1 MLVTAAERR
10 MLLVTW
16 LMNKADLNYKGYRNS
31 YTELNQP
38 YFWTITVKQWQHL
51 LKAEDHKMIIID
63 SLQWLCSNQLIKV
76 YGYVI
81 MPNHIHL
88 LWNQLRMNGKEFPKN
103 SFEKFTAKSM
113 IRHMQ
118 LDQPMDVRNYKVSAS
133 DRRYNIWQR
142 DPLAVKI
149 FSREMAIQKLQ
160 YIHNNPLQVHW
171 ALSDSPETYRF
182 SSAGF
187 YATGIDEFN
196 ILTHY
201 MDFF

>member
-1 MLVTAAERR
+1 MDKV
-10 MLLVTW
+10 VF
-16 LMNKADLNYKGYRNS
+16 NYKGHRNS

-38 YFWTITVKQWQHL
+38 YFWTITVNQWQHL

-63 SLQWLCSNQLIKV
+63 SLQWLCSRQLIKL

-88 LWNQLRMNGKEFPKN
+88 LWNQLKMNGKEFPKN
-103 SFEKFTAKSM
+103 SFEKFTAKCM
-113 IRHMQ
+113 IRNIQ
-118 LDQPMDVRNYKVSAS
+118 LHHNDNLGNYSVPAC

-149 FSREMAIQKLQ
+149 RSRGMAIQKLQ

-171 ALSDSPETYRF
+171 ALSGAPETYRF
-182 SSAGF
+182 SSADF
-187 YATGIDEFN
+187 YATGIDEFG